1 MNNHFCPSPFIYI
14 SNNLEGKLRYCCLV
28 HTGLKDENGKEFHS
42 STSTLDEVWNSADLN
57 SVRDKMAKRV
67 IVPNKKTRKDKSRT
81 DFVKNGMALPPTVLD
96 NPKSPVR
103 LTDSKFSVGGL

>member
-1 MNNHFCPSPFIYI
+1 MS
-14 SNNLEGKLRYCCLV
+14 
-28 HTGLKDENGKEFHS
+28 
-42 STSTLDEVWNSADLN
+42 
-57 SVRDKMAKRV
+57 KRV

-96 NPKSPVR
+96 NPKAPVR

>member
-1 MNNHFCPSPFIYI
+1 
-14 SNNLEGKLRYCCLV
+14 
-28 HTGLKDENGKEFHS
+28 
-42 STSTLDEVWNSADLN
+42 
-57 SVRDKMAKRV
+57 MAKRV